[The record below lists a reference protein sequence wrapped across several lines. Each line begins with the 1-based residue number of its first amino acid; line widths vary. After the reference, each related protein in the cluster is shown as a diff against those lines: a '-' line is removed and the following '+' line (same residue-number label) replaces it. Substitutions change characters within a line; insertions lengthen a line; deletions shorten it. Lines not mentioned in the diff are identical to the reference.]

1 MNKIKLK
8 DISKNDFKNI
18 YNITSQ
24 ETVMKFVGNRLLWD
38 KSKVKRFI
46 KYNLEEQKLTDLCR
60 QNYYYKIVNE
70 NSISYK
76 FIGIIGFHTFQN
88 FKGYYLTVYLDPK
101 EHAKGYFTKSLKQLF
116 KKVKKHKPNLKYI
129 FSLVNINNY
138 NMIEISNYKFKFI
151 KKFKIKDNIYN
162 QYKIFI

>member
-1 MNKIKLK
+1 MSKIKLK
-8 DISKNDFKNI
+8 DITKDDFKNI

-24 ETVMKFVGNRLLWD
+24 EKVMEFVGNRLVWNKD
-38 KSKVKRFI
+38 KVNRFI
-46 KYNLEEQKLTDLCR
+46 KYNQEEQQLTDDCR
-60 QNYYYKIVNE
+60 QNYYYNIVNE
-70 NSISYK
+70 NSISSK
-76 FIGIIGFHTFQN
+76 FIGIIGFHIFQN

-101 EHAKGYFTKSLKQLF
+101 EHSKGYFSKSLKQLL

-129 FSLVNINNY
+129 FSLVNINNS

-151 KKFKIKDNIYN
+151 KKIKIKDNFYN